1 MNPIQNYRR
10 SSIEN
15 APNEDILVM
24 LVREAVRR
32 EVEARA
38 CIEANDRKGWIEHI
52 HVARAIF
59 IELRMA
65 IDPETPI
72 ELATSLRNT
81 YAWCIHHLNE
91 VSRTGDLATLAEV
104 QRVTELVADTW
115 TRAVQMARGEVEE
128 TPEEGQP

>member
-1 MNPIQNYRR
+1 MNPIRNYKR

-32 EVEARA
+32 EVEAGR
-38 CIEANDRKGWIEHI
+38 CIEAKDRMGWIEHI

-65 IDPETPI
+65 IDPETPP
-72 ELATSLRNT
+72 ELAGSLRNT

-115 TRAVQMARGEVEE
+115 MRAVQMARGETEE
-128 TPEEGQP
+128 QPEEGQP